1 MNRTIWIAGLCL
13 VIICC
18 LLATKMV
25 LAAVSPG
32 DLAGESTSALIREPI
47 PGVDT
52 LSESDRGVE
61 TSLIDINESASL
73 PLISRSVRAE
83 GRGAALAR
91 RVKAN
96 SKTVLRPGKRDGISL
111 KSAAVSCRQLD
122 PIARF
127 LATAKIG
134 PRCQA

>member
-1 MNRTIWIAGLCL
+1 
-13 VIICC
+13 
-18 LLATKMV
+18 MV

-32 DLAGESTSALIREPI
+32 DIARETTSALIREPI

-61 TSLIDINESASL
+61 TSQIDVEESAQL
-73 PLISRSVRAE
+73 PLISKSVRAE
-83 GRGAALAR
+83 GRGAAGAR
-91 RVKAN
+91 RNKPN
-96 SKTVLRPGKRDGISL
+96 GGTVLRPAKRNGDAL
-111 KSAAVSCRQLD
+111 KSAAVPCRQLD

-127 LATAKIG
+127 LASAKIG